1 MFPFLILL
9 LAAGPYT
16 VKGKSV
22 LRVDE
27 VRQAVRSIAPAV
39 NRDARNL
46 RITWRAT
53 RATPAMMLRAHRQNP
68 GPVPQQRALELADD
82 RLLVLAVDAAGEIRF
97 WSVIANP
104 RLIRAEF
111 PDASGRLSGRVIE
124 RRDAELLVD
133 IPADP
138 AIREVRIYTP
148 QAGNLRLAGTITV
161 PRERR

>member
-1 MFPFLILL
+1 MSAILILL

-16 VKGKSV
+16 VKGKTV
-22 LRVDE
+22 LRLTDVQ
-27 VRQAVRSIAPAV
+27 QAVRQLAPA
-39 NRDARNL
+39 RGDARNL

-53 RATPAMMLRAHRQNP
+53 RATPAMRLRAHRQTP

-82 RLLVLAVDAAGEIRF
+82 RLLVLAVDAAGQIRF

-124 RRDAELLVD
+124 RADAELLVD

-138 AIREVRIYTP
+138 AIREVRVYTP
-148 QAGNLRLAGTITV
+148 QAEDLRLSGTVAV

>member
-1 MFPFLILL
+1 MSAILFLL
-9 LAAGPYT
+9 LAASPYT
-16 VKGKSV
+16 VKGKAV
-22 LRVDE
+22 LRLDE
-27 VRQAVRSIAPAV
+27 VRQAVRAV
-39 NRDARNL
+39 SPSSANDARNL

-53 RATPAMMLRAHRQNP
+53 RATPAMRLRTQRQNP
-68 GPVPQQRALELADD
+68 GPVPQQRVLELADD

-124 RRDAELLVD
+124 RDAELLID

-138 AIREVRIYTP
+138 AIREVRVYTP
-148 QAGNLRLAGTITV
+148 QAGDLRLAGTVAV